1 MCRENRA
8 ATDPIG
14 TRRAAAKNMSGKRQ
28 RPSTASA
35 SSSSSSSA
43 LAAHVSPLLEC
54 NICINPFDETVRLP
68 RNLPCGH
75 HFCTACLA
83 SWVRRK
89 TARSKHTIAC
99 PIDGAES
106 DVKDGDATLLATTFG
121 LMPLITAALRPP
133 PVPASSSGDVA
144 CELCEEKHDATH
156 RCLECQQ
163 CMCGTM
169 TKSHRR
175 QSGTMSHR
183 VVSLAEWRAN
193 PQPPGSGGAA
203 PILHLCKSHGKPT
216 EAFDLDCGLFL
227 CLQCVLTH
235 GDHVS
240 RIQPVAEAAVVCRA
254 ELDAWIGRCEH
265 WDQCIAATDKA
276 CDVRGDEVERAHDR
290 AKDELEA
297 QEKVVRTL
305 RLCFRES
312 AALFV

>member
-1 MCRENRA
+1 MRSDTFALLSSRHPIDAHLRPAAPAA
-8 ATDPIG
+8 ATV
-14 TRRAAAKNMSGKRQ
+14 NMSGKRQ
-28 RPSTASA
+28 RTSAA
-35 SSSSSSSA
+35 SSSSSSSSSS
-43 LAAHVSPLLEC
+43 LAVDASLLEC
-54 NICINPFDETVRLP
+54 SICNNPFDETVRLP

-99 PIDGAES
+99 P
-106 DVKDGDATLLATTFG
+106 TFG
-121 LMPLITAALRPP
+121 LMPLIAAALRPPPP

-163 CMCGTM
+163 CICDALARL
-169 TKSHRR
+169 HRR
-175 QSGTMSHR
+175 MSGTMSHR
-183 VVSLAEWRAN
+183 VVLLAEWRAN
-193 PQPPGSGGAA
+193 PKMPAGSGAAA
-203 PILHLCKSHGKPT
+203 PIAYLCKSHGKPA

-227 CLQCVLTH
+227 CLQCVLSH
-235 GDHVS
+235 ADHAA
-240 RIQPVAEAAVVCRA
+240 RIKSVADAAVACRA

-276 CDVRGDEVERAHDR
+276 CDVRGDEVERAHDL

-297 QEKVVRTL
+297 QEKVVRTWFV
-305 RLCFRES
+305 CFRES
-312 AALFV
+312 DVVLG